1 MFIVHTAWHTWS
13 NRGRKGWGM
22 VRTWIYPCFTV
33 CCTPLPPAIVCTI
46 SPSSIFSQGHECQ
59 RRVRYWAGMGGHAQG
74 INPAEPNNH
83 ITKQFQHRC
92 CNLLFLSQYW
102 FSDNIVSLWIA
113 LASKTISGTI
123 SSCCVSGWH
132 NFQHTHDIII
142 TSACQ
147 WWI

>member
-1 MFIVHTAWHTWS
+1 MFTL
-13 NRGRKGWGM
+13 RGLCRLIKGEKRLRDGPHM
-22 VRTWIYPCFTV
+22 NLSLLHRLLYSS
-33 CCTPLPPAIVCTI
+33 PAIVCTI

-92 CNLLFLSQYW
+92 RNLLFLSQYW

-123 SSCCVSGWH
+123 SPCSVFGWQSH
-132 NFQHTHDIII
+132 LSTGEQQASRIDEEEG
-142 TSACQ
+142 
-147 WWI
+147 